1 MDKITFNKIKNGNIF
16 STDYENLERNNE
28 ISFDKDIAVLYGPNG
43 TGKTS
48 LLKVL
53 SGEDGTSLN
62 FDYNE
67 QEYENG
73 QEVFMIIHD
82 QNDRNIISGEAKDFL
97 LGDNIKREFELKDRI
112 KETRGALV
120 KSIID
125 DLKTNYQIT
134 AKSSPIISCISD
146 ENLKKLVQ
154 DLANNKKKDDGYLT
168 GNLIDLIKYA
178 TSENLIECDEA
189 RMRYFVVDY
198 SAKNSLLRQIEA
210 LCNGDIPAT
219 EGIQEIEENSEAIKI
234 LQRFH
239 DSDHCIVCDNEDV
252 DFDAL
257 LQSKS
262 SNRKRI
268 IDSLNSETK
277 KIIEQI
283 IETTPGNDPFNIK
296 DILMEALKNGDKAPI
311 TTLIGEVNTYKHSVD
326 YNIVQSLKTKLAE
339 SGIED
344 LNTEYEEIIASGI
357 NISDEDI
364 LYIQDFINES
374 MDKELRIERDE
385 DSKNLLIK
393 LSNEEFLGKDR
404 KELPLST
411 GEQNFLSLCFEFLKA
426 KNSQQPIVVIDD
438 PISSFDSIYKNK
450 VAYAIVRI
458 LSEKRRIILTHNVDL
473 IRLLNAQYNGCFKLY
488 LLNNIH
494 DGENG
499 FIKVSNKETGL
510 LINLEKLLNTFRKD
524 IFQEIKNVELFLIS
538 MIPFMRGYSSI
549 INDEDVKEQ
558 LTQVMHGYKNE
569 QVDIARIYT
578 TLLGNQDNVIPESYS
593 ISVDNILN
601 YGTERVE
608 IVNNENYP
616 LLNRTLWHSYIYLY
630 LRLLV
635 EKQLVA
641 KYDID
646 TTNKKQLGQIIS
658 AAFADSSSESTK
670 ARVKLNSKKTLI
682 NEFNHFEGNLS
693 IFQPAMDI
701 TDDAL
706 EREKQ
711 DIIEFISDLA

>member
-125 DLKTNYQIT
+125 DLKTNYQIS

-268 IDSLNSETK
+268 IDRVASLV
-277 KIIEQI
+277 
-283 IETTPGNDPFNIK
+283 
-296 DILMEALKNGDKAPI
+296 A
-311 TTLIGEVNTYKHSVD
+311 HSV
-326 YNIVQSLKTKLAE
+326 ISAA
-339 SGIED
+339 
-344 LNTEYEEIIASGI
+344 LNTS
-357 NISDEDI
+357 
-364 LYIQDFINES
+364 
-374 MDKELRIERDE
+374 
-385 DSKNLLIK
+385 
-393 LSNEEFLGKDR
+393 
-404 KELPLST
+404 
-411 GEQNFLSLCFEFLKA
+411 C
-426 KNSQQPIVVIDD
+426 
-438 PISSFDSIYKNK
+438 
-450 VAYAIVRI
+450 VRI
-458 LSEKRRIILTHNVDL
+458 PQLSEKISLNTARMASAIRVESPGKDSGLKPTGLSSAGLITTASSARFAGIRSKILVTRSAFGSSTKTLRPALMSARMRFSIAVDL
-473 IRLLNAQYNGCFKLY
+473 PEPVGPR
-488 LLNNIH
+488 
-494 DGENG
+494 
-499 FIKVSNKETGL
+499 
-510 LINLEKLLNTFRKD
+510 
-524 IFQEIKNVELFLIS
+524 
-538 MIPFMRGYSSI
+538 MI
-549 INDEDVKEQ
+549 VC
-558 LTQVMHGYKNE
+558 
-569 QVDIARIYT
+569 
-578 TLLGNQDNVIPESYS
+578 
-593 ISVDNILN
+593 
-601 YGTERVE
+601 
-608 IVNNENYP
+608 
-616 LLNRTLWHSYIYLY
+616 
-630 LRLLV
+630 
-635 EKQLVA
+635 
-641 KYDID
+641 
-646 TTNKKQLGQIIS
+646 
-658 AAFADSSSESTK
+658 SSEASGE
-670 ARVKLNSKKTLI
+670 I
-682 NEFNHFEGNLS
+682 LS
-693 IFQPAMDI
+693 F
-701 TDDAL
+701 
-706 EREKQ
+706 
-711 DIIEFISDLA
+711 